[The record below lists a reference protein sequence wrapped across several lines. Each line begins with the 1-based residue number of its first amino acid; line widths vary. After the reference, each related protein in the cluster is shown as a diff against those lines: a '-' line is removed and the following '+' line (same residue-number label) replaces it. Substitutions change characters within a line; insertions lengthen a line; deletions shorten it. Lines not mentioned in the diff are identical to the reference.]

1 MSSSIKSKKTQIL
14 LISFAFTF
22 IIFILNKNP
31 SKSLPNLPFNL
42 RNLLSGEDVTK
53 RCEKAPKDF
62 LNKYNATTE
71 LPPVEEIKLSDLS
84 DSQLML
90 KGIIEGEKVN
100 FNTIKKYIPKILIFF
115 IFLIV
120 DVFFI
125 IMWFVFCGC
134 CCCCGKR
141 NKPFAGGCAKF
152 LFFLFCFFSVISI
165 LICVIGF
172 IVSPSIYK
180 SINGVL
186 CSLYKVVFHL
196 IEGVNG
202 EIPISDWKGLDGIND
217 LILKY
222 KKSEQNIKD
231 LPKIEDDSLQ
241 TECSSQNAYCQT
253 YKEILESLQTA
264 LSSSSPKLDPFED
277 KITSFSSEFTSIK
290 DKTFD
295 SVENIMQKIDDYYK
309 LAIIILFA
317 ALAGLCLLGM
327 LTLVPYFCC
336 NYGCISCLFH
346 LFWNIQMLLIIITV
360 LIAICLGV
368 VGIVCKDAISLLN
381 YSVSSKNLE
390 NEKPFLLDFLG
401 EHKDK
406 IDICFNKNGDIS
418 SLFISDDLHNADIK
432 EKSDEFKANY
442 TDIKDKND
450 FKQKVNLAK
459 AYEQL
464 DKEIDV
470 IIELN
475 NNLKTEQLSSI
486 LNCQFMR
493 VDYDIITK
501 EINDCLAKTLVLFS
515 IIIIISDLAAFVSI
529 LFGLLFVINYKGQ
542 NDFEEVKSHER
553 NNKSQSRDTKNKMD
567 SSSENLRK

>member
-1 MSSSIKSKKTQIL
+1 MSSSIKNKKTQIL
-14 LISFAFTF
+14 LLSFAFTF

-31 SKSLPNLPFNL
+31 GKSLPNLPFNL
-42 RNLLSGEDVTK
+42 RNLLSDEDVRK

-62 LNKYNATTE
+62 LSKYNATTE
-71 LPPVEEIKLSDLS
+71 PPTIEKKDLS
-84 DSQLML
+84 KSQLIL

-100 FNTIKKYIPKILIFF
+100 FNTIKKYIPRILIFF

-141 NKPFAGGCAKF
+141 NKPSAGGCAKF

-172 IVSPSIYK
+172 IVSPSLYK

-196 IEGVNG
+196 IEGVND
-202 EIPISDWKGLDGIND
+202 EIPFSDWKGLDGINES
-217 LILKY
+217 ISNY
-222 KKSEQNIKD
+222 KTSEQNIKD
-231 LPKIEDDSLQ
+231 LPKIGGDSLKN
-241 TECSSQNAYCQT
+241 ECSDQNAYCQT
-253 YKEILESLQTA
+253 YEEILDSLQNA
-264 LSSSSPKLDPFED
+264 LNSDSSSKLDSFKD
-277 KITSFSSEFTSIK
+277 KITSFSSEFASIK
-290 DKTFD
+290 DNTFD
-295 SVENIMQKIDDYYK
+295 SVENIMKNIDDYYK
-309 LAIIILFA
+309 LSIIILFA

-368 VGIVCKDAISLLN
+368 VGIVSKDAISLLN
-381 YSVSSKNLE
+381 YSVSSENLG

-401 EHKDK
+401 EHKNK
-406 IDICFNKNGDIS
+406 IDICLNKDGDIS
-418 SLFISDDLHNADIK
+418 SLFISEELYN
-432 EKSDEFKANY
+432 EKIETQSKDFKTKYSEN
-442 TDIKDKND
+442 KDKGD
-450 FKQKVNLAK
+450 FIQKENLAE

-464 DKEIDV
+464 DKEIDA
-470 IIELN
+470 IRELN
-475 NNLKTEQLSSI
+475 NRLKKDQLSKI

-493 VDYDIITK
+493 LDYDIITK
-501 EINDCLAKTLVLFS
+501 EINDRLAKTLVLFA

-553 NNKSQSRDTKNKMD
+553 NNKSQSRDTRNKMD

>member
-1 MSSSIKSKKTQIL
+1 MKNALNSESSS
-14 LISFAFTF
+14 
-22 IIFILNKNP
+22 
-31 SKSLPNLPFNL
+31 
-42 RNLLSGEDVTK
+42 
-53 RCEKAPKDF
+53 
-62 LNKYNATTE
+62 
-71 LPPVEEIKLSDLS
+71 
-84 DSQLML
+84 
-90 KGIIEGEKVN
+90 
-100 FNTIKKYIPKILIFF
+100 
-115 IFLIV
+115 
-120 DVFFI
+120 
-125 IMWFVFCGC
+125 
-134 CCCCGKR
+134 
-141 NKPFAGGCAKF
+141 
-152 LFFLFCFFSVISI
+152 
-165 LICVIGF
+165 
-172 IVSPSIYK
+172 
-180 SINGVL
+180 
-186 CSLYKVVFHL
+186 
-196 IEGVNG
+196 
-202 EIPISDWKGLDGIND
+202 
-217 LILKY
+217 
-222 KKSEQNIKD
+222 
-231 LPKIEDDSLQ
+231 
-241 TECSSQNAYCQT
+241 
-253 YKEILESLQTA
+253 
-264 LSSSSPKLDPFED
+264 KLDPFKE

-295 SVENIMQKIDDYYK
+295 SVENIMKKIDNYYK

-360 LIAICLGV
+360 LISICLGV

-406 IDICFNKNGDIS
+406 IDTCFNKNGDIS
-418 SLFISDDLHNADIK
+418 SLFISEELHNENLEAKSNEFKTKYSEIKDDLK
-432 EKSDEFKANY
+432 Q
-442 TDIKDKND
+442 ND
-450 FKQKVNLAK
+450 NLAK

-493 VDYDIITK
+493 VDYDIITR

-553 NNKSQSRDTKNKMD
+553 NNKSQSRDTRNKMD

>member
-1 MSSSIKSKKTQIL
+1 
-14 LISFAFTF
+14 
-22 IIFILNKNP
+22 
-31 SKSLPNLPFNL
+31 LPFNL

-84 DSQLML
+84 ESQLML

-120 DVFFI
+120 DAFFI

-134 CCCCGKR
+134 CCCCGKK

-217 LILKY
+217 LISKY
-222 KKSEQNIKD
+222 EKSEQNIKN
-231 LPKIEDDSLQ
+231 LPTIEGCQGSDNYCTAYNKIL
-241 TECSSQNAYCQT
+241 TELKDVLNSD
-253 YKEILESLQTA
+253 
-264 LSSSSPKLDPFED
+264 SSSKLDPFKD

-309 LAIIILFA
+309 LATIILFS

-418 SLFISDDLHNADIK
+418 SLFISEELHNAEI
-432 EKSDEFKANY
+432 ETKSGEFKTEYSDNKDKDEFKQN
-442 TDIKDKND
+442 
-450 FKQKVNLAK
+450 VNLAK

-475 NNLKTEQLSSI
+475 NNLKRDQLSNI

-515 IIIIISDLAAFVSI
+515 IIIILSDLASFVSI

-553 NNKSQSRDTKNKMD
+553 NNKSQSRDTRNKMD

>member
-14 LISFAFTF
+14 LLSFAFTF

-31 SKSLPNLPFNL
+31 SKSLPKLTFNL
-42 RNLLSGEDVTK
+42 RNLLSDEDVTK

-62 LNKYNATTE
+62 LSKYNATTE
-71 LPPVEEIKLSDLS
+71 LPPLEEKDLSDLS
-84 DSQLML
+84 ESQLIL

-134 CCCCGKR
+134 CCCCGKK

-217 LILKY
+217 LISKY
-222 KKSEQNIKD
+222 KKSEQNIKN
-231 LPKIEDDSLQ
+231 LIECQGSDDYCTAYNNILTQ
-241 TECSSQNAYCQT
+241 LKNA
-253 YKEILESLQTA
+253 LNSD
-264 LSSSSPKLDPFED
+264 SSSKLDQFKE

-295 SVENIMQKIDDYYK
+295 SVENIMKKIDDYYK
-309 LAIIILFA
+309 LATIILFA

-346 LFWNIQMLLIIITV
+346 LFWNIQMLLIVITV

-406 IDICFNKNGDIS
+406 IDTCFNKNGNIS
-418 SLFISDDLHNADIK
+418 SLFISEELYNKNVEDI
-432 EKSDEFKANY
+432 S
-442 TDIKDKND
+442 ND
-450 FKQKVNLAK
+450 FKTEYSKNKDNFKENVNLAK

-475 NNLKTEQLSSI
+475 NNLKRDQLSNI

-553 NNKSQSRDTKNKMD
+553 NNKSQSRDTRNKMD

>member
-14 LISFAFTF
+14 LLSFAFTF

-31 SKSLPNLPFNL
+31 SKSLPNLPFDL

-62 LNKYNATTE
+62 LSKYNATTG
-71 LPPVEEIKLSDLS
+71 LPSMEEKELSDLS
-84 DSQLML
+84 ESQLII

-202 EIPISDWKGLDGIND
+202 EIPISDWKGLNGIND

-222 KKSEQNIKD
+222 KTSEQNIKN
-231 LPKIEDDSLQ
+231 LPTIDGCQESDTNCTTYNNILAELK
-241 TECSSQNAYCQT
+241 NALNS
-253 YKEILESLQTA
+253 E
-264 LSSSSPKLDPFED
+264 SSSKLDPFKE

-295 SVENIMQKIDDYYK
+295 SVENIMKKIDDYYK
-309 LAIIILFA
+309 LATIILFS

-360 LIAICLGV
+360 LISICLGV

-406 IDICFNKNGDIS
+406 IDTCFNKNGDIS
-418 SLFISDDLHNADIK
+418 SLFISEELHNENLEAKSNEFKTKYSEIKDDLK
-432 EKSDEFKANY
+432 Q
-442 TDIKDKND
+442 ND
-450 FKQKVNLAK
+450 NLAK

-493 VDYDIITK
+493 VDYDIITR

>member
-1 MSSSIKSKKTQIL
+1 MSSSIKNKKTQIL
-14 LISFAFTF
+14 LLSFAFTF

-31 SKSLPNLPFNL
+31 GKSLPNLPFNL
-42 RNLLSGEDVTK
+42 RNLLSGEDVRK

-62 LNKYNATTE
+62 LSKYNATTE
-71 LPPVEEIKLSDLS
+71 LPTIEETDLS
-84 DSQLML
+84 KSQSIL
-90 KGIIEGEKVN
+90 KGIIEGEKLN
-100 FNTIKKYIPKILIFF
+100 FNTIKKYIPRILIFF

-125 IMWFVFCGC
+125 VMWFVFCGC

-141 NKPFAGGCAKF
+141 NKPSAGGCAKF

-172 IVSPSIYK
+172 IVSPSLYK

-202 EIPISDWKGLDGIND
+202 EIHNSYWKGLDGINES
-217 LILKY
+217 ISKY
-222 KKSEQNIKD
+222 KISEQNIKN
-231 LPKIEDDSLQ
+231 LPKIEDTPLQ
-241 TECSSQNAYCQT
+241 SECSDQNNYCKAYEEILNNLQNAT
-253 YKEILESLQTA
+253 NSD
-264 LSSSSPKLDPFED
+264 SSSKLDSFKE

-290 DKTFD
+290 DNTFD
-295 SVENIMQKIDDYYK
+295 SVENIMKNIDEYYK
-309 LAIIILFA
+309 LSIIILFA

-368 VGIVCKDAISLLN
+368 VGIVSKDAISLLN
-381 YSVSSKNLE
+381 YSVSSENLGS
-390 NEKPFLLDFLG
+390 EKPFLLDFLG

-406 IDICFNKNGDIS
+406 IDICLHKNGDIS
-418 SLFISDDLHNADIK
+418 SLFISEELYNGEI
-432 EKSDEFKANY
+432 ETQSNNFKTKYSEN
-442 TDIKDKND
+442 KDKND
-450 FKQKVNLAK
+450 FKEKNNLVD
-459 AYEQL
+459 AYKQL
-464 DKEIDV
+464 DKAIDV
-470 IIELN
+470 IRELN
-475 NNLKTEQLSSI
+475 NDLKKDQSSKI

-493 VDYDIITK
+493 LDYDIITK
-501 EINDCLAKTLVLFS
+501 EINDRLAKTLVLFA

-553 NNKSQSRDTKNKMD
+553 NNKSQSRDTRNKMD

>member
-14 LISFAFTF
+14 LLSFAFTF

-31 SKSLPNLPFNL
+31 SKSLPKLPFNL

-62 LNKYNATTE
+62 LSKYNATTE
-71 LPPVEEIKLSDLS
+71 LPPVEEKELSDLS
-84 DSQLML
+84 ESQLIL

-100 FNTIKKYIPKILIFF
+100 FNTIKKYIPKILIFL

-134 CCCCGKR
+134 CCCCGKK
-141 NKPFAGGCAKF
+141 NKHFAGGCAKF

-202 EIPISDWKGLDGIND
+202 EIPTSDWKGLDGIND

-222 KKSEQNIKD
+222 KISEENIKK
-231 LPKIEDDSLQ
+231 LE
-241 TECSSQNAYCQT
+241 ECQSSDNYCQT
-253 YKEILESLQTA
+253 YNNILTELKNA
-264 LSSSSPKLDPFED
+264 LNSDSSSKLDSFKE

-295 SVENIMQKIDDYYK
+295 SVENIMTKIDDYYK
-309 LAIIILFA
+309 LATIILFA

-327 LTLVPYFCC
+327 FTLVPYFCC

-406 IDICFNKNGDIS
+406 IDTCFNKNGDIS
-418 SLFISDDLHNADIK
+418 PLFISEDLYNADIE
-432 EKSDEFKANY
+432 EKSKDF
-442 TDIKDKND
+442 KDKYSENKNQED
-450 FKQKVNLAK
+450 FKQNTNLAF

-470 IIELN
+470 IRELN
-475 NNLKTEQLSSI
+475 NNLEAEQLSRI

-515 IIIIISDLAAFVSI
+515 ILIIISDLAAFVSI

>member
-14 LISFAFTF
+14 LLSFAFTF

-31 SKSLPNLPFNL
+31 SKSLPNLPFDL

-62 LNKYNATTE
+62 LSKYNATTG
-71 LPPVEEIKLSDLS
+71 LPSMEEKELSDLS
-84 DSQLML
+84 ESQLII

-134 CCCCGKR
+134 CCCCGKK

-217 LILKY
+217 LISKY
-222 KKSEQNIKD
+222 EKSEQNIKN
-231 LPKIEDDSLQ
+231 LPTIDGCQESDTNCTTYNNILAELK
-241 TECSSQNAYCQT
+241 NALNS
-253 YKEILESLQTA
+253 E
-264 LSSSSPKLDPFED
+264 SSSKLDPFKE

-295 SVENIMQKIDDYYK
+295 SVENIMKKIDNYYK

-360 LIAICLGV
+360 LISICLGV

-406 IDICFNKNGDIS
+406 IDTCFNKNGDIS
-418 SLFISDDLHNADIK
+418 SLFISEELHNENLEAKSNEFKTKYSEIKDDLK
-432 EKSDEFKANY
+432 Q
-442 TDIKDKND
+442 ND
-450 FKQKVNLAK
+450 NLAK

-493 VDYDIITK
+493 VDYDIITR